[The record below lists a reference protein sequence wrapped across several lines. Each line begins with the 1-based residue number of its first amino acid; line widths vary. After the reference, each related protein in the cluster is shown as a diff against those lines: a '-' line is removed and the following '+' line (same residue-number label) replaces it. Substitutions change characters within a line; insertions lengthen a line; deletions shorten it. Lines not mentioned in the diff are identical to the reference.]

1 MPETIYFPTRREW
14 REWLQKNHQTEPGVW
29 VIFYKKNSG
38 QPTMTYDES
47 VEEALCFGWIDSV
60 ANKIDEVSFKQ
71 LFSPRKPKSGWS
83 RPNKI
88 RIERL
93 IAEGQMAEV
102 GLAKIEAAKIDGS
115 WTKLDAV
122 EELLIPDDLQMA
134 FDTHPPASENF
145 GAFPRSTKRA
155 ILEWLTNAKRP
166 ETRAKRIDDI
176 ATKAAKNKRA
186 IFDKD

>member
-14 REWLQKNHQTEPGVW
+14 REWLQQNHHTETGVW
-29 VIFYKKNSG
+29 AIFYKKNSG

-60 ANKIDEVSFKQ
+60 ANKIDEVKFKQ

-83 RPNKI
+83 RVNKN

-93 IAEGQMAEV
+93 LAEGQMAEA
-102 GLAKIEAAKIDGS
+102 GLAKIEAAKVDGS

-122 EELLIPDDLQMA
+122 EELLIPEDLQKA
-134 FDTHPPASENF
+134 FDANPPSGENF
-145 GAFPRSTKRA
+145 EAFARSTKRA

-166 ETRAKRIDDI
+166 ETRSKRIDEI
-176 ATKAAKNKRA
+176 VTKAARNKRA